1 MPVCDC
7 PENPGDKVMSS
18 LTTSLALLAVAFSAG
33 CTSTTQP
40 VSAPNPRA
48 ESTGASV
55 TNRDIATCRAEAEA
69 AGIDPSNS
77 DSGVTVPN
85 IVKRTAGNAAIG
97 GATGAATGAIFG
109 GDPARGAGIGA
120 VSGAM
125 WAALSEVLYGS
136 VFSGAKSRPVAP
148 NLDYTRFMNRCLAT
162 RGHTVTGWK

>member
-1 MPVCDC
+1 
-7 PENPGDKVMSS
+7 MSVTLRTL
-18 LTTSLALLAVAFSAG
+18 LTLALLFFMGCAG
-33 CTSTTQP
+33 TPEPILSP
-40 VSAPNPRA
+40 APRQQ
-48 ESTGASV
+48 TGTPASGSSSS
-55 TNRDIATCRAEAEA
+55 DIAACRAEAEA

-77 DSGVTVPN
+77 DGGITVPN

-125 WAALSEVLYGS
+125 WTALSELLYGNL
-136 VFSGAKSRPVAP
+136 FSGAKSRPAAP
-148 NLDYTRFMNRCLAT
+148 NLDYTRFMNRCLAS

>member
-1 MPVCDC
+1 
-7 PENPGDKVMSS
+7 MSLRLKT
-18 LTTSLALLAVAFSAG
+18 LTTLALLCVLG
-33 CTSTTQP
+33 CASTPEPILPPTPSQQTGTP
-40 VSAPNPRA
+40 AAS
-48 ESTGASV
+48 SGAS
-55 TNRDIATCRAEAEA
+55 DISACRAEAEA
-69 AGIDPSNS
+69 AGIDPSSN

-125 WAALSEVLYGS
+125 WTALSELLYGNLL
-136 VFSGAKSRPVAP
+136 SGAKSRPAPP

-162 RGHTVTGWK
+162 RGHTVRGWK

>member
-1 MPVCDC
+1 
-7 PENPGDKVMSS
+7 MSLRLKT
-18 LTTSLALLAVAFSAG
+18 LTVLALLFLVG
-33 CTSTTQP
+33 CASTP
-40 VSAPNPRA
+40 DPILSPSPRKQ
-48 ESTGASV
+48 TGTPAASDS
-55 TNRDIATCRAEAEA
+55 DIAACRAEAEA
-69 AGIDPSNS
+69 AGIDPSSS

-125 WAALSEVLYGS
+125 WTALSELLYGN
-136 VFSGAKSRPVAP
+136 VFSGAKSRPAAP

>member
-1 MPVCDC
+1 MMSVTQRTLPLLVLVFFLGCAST
-7 PENPGDKVMSS
+7 PEPILSPAPSQQTGTPAASS
-18 LTTSLALLAVAFSAG
+18 
-33 CTSTTQP
+33 
-40 VSAPNPRA
+40 
-48 ESTGASV
+48 GAS
-55 TNRDIATCRAEAEA
+55 DIAACRAEAEA
-69 AGIDPSNS
+69 AGIDPSSN

-125 WAALSEVLYGS
+125 WTALSELLYGNL
-136 VFSGAKSRPVAP
+136 FSGAKSRPAAP

>member
-1 MPVCDC
+1 
-7 PENPGDKVMSS
+7 MSVR
-18 LTTSLALLAVAFSAG
+18 LRTLLMLALLFFMGCAGTAEPILSPAPRQQTGTPASGSSA
-33 CTSTTQP
+33 S
-40 VSAPNPRA
+40 
-48 ESTGASV
+48 
-55 TNRDIATCRAEAEA
+55 DIAACRAEAEA
-69 AGIDPSNS
+69 AGIDPSSSN
-77 DSGVTVPN
+77 GGITVPK

-125 WAALSEVLYGS
+125 WTALSELLYGNL
-136 VFSGAKSRPVAP
+136 FSGAKSRPAAP